1 MLLLSLFS
9 VTAATL
15 ATLADA
21 SATATYDPIE
31 MLCLVNQQ
39 RVQNGARPL
48 GLNSDLTNAAIYH
61 SQDQANMHT
70 MTHSDSQGRTL
81 GERITASGYT
91 QWLSVGENVAY
102 GYPSE
107 TTCMTAWMNS
117 PGHRANI
124 LNPQFTHFGSA
135 VRSSDGTPYY
145 TQDFGGDGHTYN
157 FPVCP
162 SSSNGG
168 SGADADDSQ
177 QFDTSN
183 GEMDDGQVHIASVPS
198 RPQPQQ
204 QPQMMMMSSPPPSP
218 SRSFSSSFQPMQIVT
233 YTTTTE
239 ESGGSNN
246 NDGFSPNESGGNNDM
261 PLQSGGGRGQLAD
274 SQFAPSSSP
283 DEDCSSEDGGNFL
296 G

>member
-1 MLLLSLFS
+1 MRSLILSLFP
-9 VTAATL
+9 AAIAL

-39 RVQNGARPL
+39 RVQNGAPPL
-48 GLNSDLTNAAIYH
+48 GLNNDLTNAAIYH

-70 MTHSDSQGRTL
+70 MTHSDSQGRSL
-81 GERITASGYT
+81 GQRITASGYT

-107 TTCMTAWMNS
+107 SACMTAWMNS

-124 LNPQFTHFGSA
+124 LNPEFTHFGSA

-145 TQDFGGDGHTYN
+145 TQDFGGDGKKYN

-162 SSSNGG
+162 SSSSNDGG
-168 SGADADDSQ
+168 GASADDSQ
-177 QFDTSN
+177 PFDTSN
-183 GEMDDGQVHIASVPS
+183 GEMNDGRVHIASVPS
-198 RPQPQQ
+198 P
-204 QPQMMMMSSPPPSP
+204 SPSPSP
-218 SRSFSSSFQPMQIVT
+218 SRFITTSSSQQPMYTVT
-233 YTTTTE
+233 YTTYTNE
-239 ESGGSNN
+239 ESGDNGNS
-246 NDGFSPNESGGNNDM
+246 GFSPDESGGNRDV
-261 PLQSGGGRGQLAD
+261 GQLAD
-274 SQFAPSSSP
+274 SQNNMSYSPSSSP
-283 DEDCSSEDGGNFL
+283 QDEDCSSEDGGNFL